1 MYEYYIHS
9 SQIRGSYSMSKKKI
23 LIFISVILIIFGG
36 VYLKMK
42 YDEKAKQKEIYY
54 KEQQER
60 ITLYLKYNT
69 KKPNTIKSVH
79 FTSLK
84 QGPMGDAVIEGYINN
99 NKKDDFVAFASPENN
114 YQFGGGLTADVKIFK
129 LLKSANESKSP
140 DEIKKDLDKKKE
152 H

>member
-1 MYEYYIHS
+1 
-9 SQIRGSYSMSKKKI
+9 MSKKKI

-69 KKPNTIKSVH
+69 
-79 FTSLK
+79 LE
-84 QGPMGDAVIEGYINN
+84 QGPMGDAIIEGYINN
-99 NKKDDFVAFASPENN
+99 NKEDEFVAFASPENN

-129 LLKSANESKSP
+129 LLKPANESRSP
-140 DEIKKDLDKKKE
+140 NEIKKDLDKKKE
-152 H
+152 R

>member
-1 MYEYYIHS
+1 MYV
-9 SQIRGSYSMSKKKI
+9 KKKI

-36 VYLKMK
+36 FYLKMK
-42 YDEKAKQKEIYY
+42 YNEKEKQKEIYY

-69 KKPNTIKSVH
+69 KEPNIIKSVH

-114 YQFGGGLTADVKIFK
+114 YQFGGRLIADVKIFK
-129 LLKSANESKSP
+129 LLKPANESKSP

>member
-1 MYEYYIHS
+1 
-9 SQIRGSYSMSKKKI
+9 MSKKKI

-36 VYLKMK
+36 FYLKMK
-42 YDEKAKQKEIYY
+42 YNEKEKQKEKQKEIYY

-114 YQFGGGLTADVKIFK
+114 YQFGGRLIADVKIFK
-129 LLKSANESKSP
+129 LLKPANESKSP

>member
-1 MYEYYIHS
+1 
-9 SQIRGSYSMSKKKI
+9 MSKKKI

-69 KKPNTIKSVH
+69 KEPNIIKSVH

-129 LLKSANESKSP
+129 LLKPANESKSP

-152 H
+152 R

>member
-1 MYEYYIHS
+1 
-9 SQIRGSYSMSKKKI
+9 
-23 LIFISVILIIFGG
+23 
-36 VYLKMK
+36 MK
-42 YDEKAKQKEIYY
+42 YNEKEKQKEIYY

-69 KKPNTIKSVH
+69 KEPNIIKSVH

-114 YQFGGGLTADVKIFK
+114 YQFGDRLIADVKIFK
-129 LLKSANESKSP
+129 LLKPANESKSP

>member
-1 MYEYYIHS
+1 
-9 SQIRGSYSMSKKKI
+9 
-23 LIFISVILIIFGG
+23 
-36 VYLKMK
+36 MK

-69 KKPNTIKSVH
+69 RKPNTIKSVH

-99 NKKDDFVAFASPENN
+99 NKEDEFVAFASPENN

-129 LLKSANESKSP
+129 LLKPANESKSP
-140 DEIKKDLDKKKE
+140 DDIKKDLDKKKD

>member
-1 MYEYYIHS
+1 
-9 SQIRGSYSMSKKKI
+9 MSKKKI

-36 VYLKMK
+36 FYLKMK
-42 YDEKAKQKEIYY
+42 YNEKEKQKEKQKEIYY

-69 KKPNTIKSVH
+69 KEPNIIKSVH

-129 LLKSANESKSP
+129 LLKPANESKSP
-140 DEIKKDLDKKKE
+140 DDIKKDLDKKKD

>member
-1 MYEYYIHS
+1 
-9 SQIRGSYSMSKKKI
+9 MSKKHGFI
-23 LIFISVILIIFGG
+23 IIGVVLCVCMLIAGIHF
-36 VYLKMK
+36 KMK

-79 FTSLK
+79 FTSLE
-84 QGPMGDAVIEGYINN
+84 QGPMGDAIIEGYINN
-99 NKKDDFVAFASPENN
+99 NKEDEFVAFASPENN

-129 LLKSANESKSP
+129 LLKPANESRSP
-140 DEIKKDLDKKKE
+140 NEIKKDLDKKKE
-152 H
+152 R

>member
-1 MYEYYIHS
+1 
-9 SQIRGSYSMSKKKI
+9 
-23 LIFISVILIIFGG
+23 
-36 VYLKMK
+36 MK
-42 YDEKAKQKEIYY
+42 YNEKEKQKEKQKEIYY

-69 KKPNTIKSVH
+69 KEPNIIKSVH

-99 NKKDDFVAFASPENN
+99 NKKDDFVAFALPENN
-114 YQFGGGLTADVKIFK
+114 YQFGGRLIADVKIFK
-129 LLKSANESKSP
+129 LLKPANESKSP

>member
-1 MYEYYIHS
+1 
-9 SQIRGSYSMSKKKI
+9 MSKKKI

-36 VYLKMK
+36 FYLKMK
-42 YDEKAKQKEIYY
+42 YNEKEKQKEKQKEIYY

-79 FTSLK
+79 FTSLE
-84 QGPMGDAVIEGYINN
+84 QEPMGDAVIEGYINN
-99 NKKDDFVAFASPENN
+99 NKEDEFVAFASPENN

-129 LLKSANESKSP
+129 LLNHFTP
-140 DEIKKDLDKKKE
+140 
-152 H
+152 

>member
-1 MYEYYIHS
+1 
-9 SQIRGSYSMSKKKI
+9 MSKKKI

-36 VYLKMK
+36 FYLKMK
-42 YDEKAKQKEIYY
+42 YNEKEKQKEIYY

-69 KKPNTIKSVH
+69 KEPNIIKSVH

-114 YQFGGGLTADVKIFK
+114 YQFGGRLIADVKIFK
-129 LLKSANESKSP
+129 WLKKVR
-140 DEIKKDLDKKKE
+140 IKNIKGLPPKKL
-152 H
+152 

>member
-1 MYEYYIHS
+1 
-9 SQIRGSYSMSKKKI
+9 MSKKKI

-36 VYLKMK
+36 FYLKMK
-42 YDEKAKQKEIYY
+42 YNEKEKQKEKQKEIYY

-69 KKPNTIKSVH
+69 KEPNIIKSVH

>member
-1 MYEYYIHS
+1 
-9 SQIRGSYSMSKKKI
+9 MSKKKI

-84 QGPMGDAVIEGYINN
+84 QGPMVT
-99 NKKDDFVAFASPENN
+99 
-114 YQFGGGLTADVKIFK
+114 L
-129 LLKSANESKSP
+129 LLKAISIT
-140 DEIKKDLDKKKE
+140 IKKMILMHLRHLKTIINLEVDLQQTLKYLNYLNRLMNLNHPMKSKKI
-152 H
+152 

>member
-1 MYEYYIHS
+1 
-9 SQIRGSYSMSKKKI
+9 MSKKKI

-114 YQFGGGLTADVKIFK
+114 YQFDIDN
-129 LLKSANESKSP
+129 LLYLLCLSSYLYVCLSVYMLVY
-140 DEIKKDLDKKKE
+140 ISV
-152 H
+152 